1 MKFIMAYKVFF
12 SSILYTLY
20 IANLL
25 VAQNNDLLN
34 DLENDNTYKKELNW
48 TTATFKSTRI
58 INSHSIEN
66 VSTKHLE
73 FRISH
78 RFGQLNQGVYNFFG
92 LDQAAIR
99 LGLEY
104 GVNNRLMVGIGR
116 NSIEKLY
123 DGFLKFKL
131 LRQSSGKKAIPVT
144 VSLFSSIAVNSL
156 TWAQPERRNYF
167 SSRLYFSHQLLV
179 ARKFNE
185 TFSFQLMPTLIHRN
199 LVQYKNDKNTLAA
212 LGAGGRYKLTRRIA
226 LNAEYFYLLPNQTVI
241 PTQNSLSIGFD
252 IETGGHVF
260 SLHLTNSPAMVEK
273 AFISETFGS
282 WAKGNIHFGFN
293 ISRVFSFV
301 KQPTNNW

>member
-1 MKFIMAYKVFF
+1 MRYYFF
-12 SSILYTLY
+12 LSIILYVLY
-20 IANLL
+20 ITNLL
-25 VAQNNDLLN
+25 PAQNNDLLN
-34 DLENDNTYKKELNW
+34 DLENDKTDTKNAEINW

-58 INSHSIEN
+58 INGHSIEN
-66 VSTKHLE
+66 VAAKHLE

-78 RFGQLNQGVYNFFG
+78 RFGGLNQGAYNFFG
-92 LDQAAIR
+92 LDQASIR

-104 GVNNRLMVGIGR
+104 GINNRLMVGIGR
-116 NSIEKLY
+116 NSIQKLY
-123 DGFLKFKL
+123 DGFLKCKL
-131 LRQSSGKKAIPVT
+131 LRQSSGKKAIPIT

-156 TWAQPERRNYF
+156 TWAQPERKNYF
-167 SSRLYFSHQLLV
+167 SSRLYFSHQLLI

-185 TFSFQLMPTLIHRN
+185 NFSFQFMPTIIHRN
-199 LVQYKNDKNTLAA
+199 LVQYKKDKNTLTA

-241 PTQNSLSIGFD
+241 PTQNSLSVGFD

-282 WAKGNIHFGFN
+282 WTKGDIHFGFN
-293 ISRVFSFV
+293 ISRVFSFA
-301 KQPTNNW
+301 KQPSNNW